1 MQQPTIRIHDNLRF
15 TRSGIVWAD
24 YLISGLN
31 YGYRPKED
39 KDIVRSAHKMLLRAL
54 PGESLLMGLCVSLDP
69 GAVIDRMIK
78 DVDLETHPEWA
89 AECDATW
96 DTLDEIRPGQRV
108 YWLSI
113 PLPNKSVKDR
123 LGAANS
129 AALTTL
135 SDWIGAPRGEL
146 APGELERRQ
155 AQADRAISDVPHF
168 FKPKPATAA
177 QMVWLHSH
185 CATRGLALDA
195 DVPPAEAEVMT
206 RTQSALTPLRID
218 EGAQT
223 DLDRAPAK
231 SAERRGKQ
239 KLSHSLAN
247 AFSSATTKVPAL
259 DKVVKIDQP
268 WQVEAGAASYQTFL
282 GLANTPSGDTTFPGS
297 EVLSLADDLAGAD
310 VDWAIRL
317 TVRARQQVL
326 QRNHRALVNLNDQY
340 LQRESELSSGVSA
353 LDRAAAAM
361 ADYSTELESNQQ
373 EVEVEASVL
382 LAVGAPTRHEALD
395 AAAQL
400 SKLFEASA
408 YELQAPLGYQEDM
421 FWAMYPGAP
430 TTKIVREFAQIT
442 TSHHFSAWVPCT
454 QASLGDPSG
463 PLLALNITTNRIG
476 GVHHNTAASSGRD
489 VAGSVGVVGE
499 LGSGKSVTLKSL
511 AGYEVDRG
519 AQLVCVDRTDV
530 GEYEYWA
537 KSVMDAVV
545 VDMTEPSYSVDP
557 LRMFDPSKGSDMALA
572 LLYPLLHLQ
581 PDEPMGVLLSEVLE
595 PAYRAEHRL
604 HGLSDVYQH
613 LTAADHPDPNARE
626 LGKKMG
632 VYAKRSFAA
641 ALFSP
646 DLPPLDPTSP
656 AIVFRTHK
664 LKLPRQQEL
673 EKQHLF
679 EQLTLE
685 KRIGRAM
692 YGLIADL
699 ARAIC
704 FADPTRL
711 GIFLCDEC
719 HHITRNEEG
728 ADIIID
734 IIRDGRKH
742 GAAAYLGSHDPEEDL
757 GSETLRGLIPIRIVH
772 RQRDETLA
780 RRCLKWLGV
789 DHNDPVLIKELTE
802 ETSPIAGDDLFV
814 DPDRRGEGYMRDTA
828 RSIGRIKVLLP
839 SEPSRHRAV
848 TSTPHKQTPTNAVDF
863 EKEPVLQ

>member
-69 GAVIDRMIK
+69 GAVVDRMIK
-78 DVDLETHPEWA
+78 DIDLESHPEWA

-96 DTLDEIRPGQRV
+96 DTLEEIRPGQRV

-113 PLPNKSVKDR
+113 PLANKSTKDR
-123 LGAANS
+123 LAAANS
-129 AALTTL
+129 AALTTI

-146 APGELERRQ
+146 DPAELRRRHDQ
-155 AQADRAISDVPHF
+155 AARAISDVPHF

-195 DVPPAEAEVMT
+195 DVPPAETEVMT
-206 RTQSALTPLRID
+206 RAQSALMPLRID

-223 DLDRAPAK
+223 DPDRMPTK
-231 SAERRGKQ
+231 STERREK
-239 KLSHSLAN
+239 KWTNALSA
-247 AFSSATTKVPAL
+247 ATARVPAL

-268 WQVEAGAASYQTFL
+268 WQVEEGTASYQTFL

-297 EVLSLADDLAGAD
+297 EVLTLADDLAGVD

-317 TVRARQQVL
+317 TIRGRQQVL

-382 LAVGAPTRHEALD
+382 LAVGAPTRQQAMD
-395 AAAQL
+395 DAAQL
-400 SKLFEASA
+400 AKLFEASA
-408 YELQAPLGYQEDM
+408 YELQSPLGYQEDM

-476 GVHHNTAASSGRD
+476 VVHHNTAGASGRD

-511 AGYEVDRG
+511 AGAEVDRG

-530 GEYEYWA
+530 GEYESWA
-537 KSVMDAVV
+537 TSVADAVV
-545 VDMTEPSYSVDP
+545 VDMTDPEYSVDP
-557 LRMFDPSKGSDMALA
+557 LRMFEPVKGSDMALA
-572 LLYPLLHLQ
+572 VLYPLLHVQ
-581 PDEPMGVLLSEVLE
+581 PDEPMGVLLSEVLD
-595 PAYRAEHRL
+595 PSYRSQHQL
-604 HGLSDVYQH
+604 DGLSDVYKH
-613 LTAADHPDPNARE
+613 LGDEHPDPNARE

-646 DLPPLDPTSP
+646 DLPPLDAASP

-685 KRIGRAM
+685 KRVGRAM

-728 ADIIID
+728 ADIVID

-742 GAAAYLGSHDPEEDL
+742 NAAAYLGSHDPEEDF
-757 GSETLRGLIPIRIVH
+757 GSETLRGLIPIRIVM

-780 RRCLKWLGV
+780 RRSLKWLGV
-789 DHNDPVLIKELTE
+789 DHNDQVLIKELTE
-802 ETSPIAGDDLFV
+802 ETAPVAGDNLFV

-848 TSTPHKQTPTNAVDF
+848 TSTPQRRPQPGSAEAAFDKD
-863 EKEPVLQ
+863 PVLQ